1 MDEAPKVNLLDPFV
15 TDPRR
20 AGRRRL
26 LRNVFIAFFISAALT
41 LAAASGV
48 GAPTKT
54 IAEFDLPGPL
64 QFISRVGR
72 LVASAERPLV
82 GEQDD
87 RVNILLLGMGGWGHD
102 GPLLTDTIIVLS
114 VKPSTGQAAL
124 ISVPRDLLVEIP
136 SYGWRK
142 VNHAHALPENEKAGS
157 GPAVAAET
165 IGKTLGMKIAY
176 SVRVDFRGFV
186 KLIDQL
192 GGLTVTVDRSFADDQ
207 YPAGKDEVQMVSFA
221 KGTQKM
227 NGETA
232 LIYAR
237 SRHGG
242 NGEGSDFAR
251 SARQQKILL
260 ALKDQV
266 LSADT
271 LANPKKVA
279 AIFDVVHTYVLTNI
293 EAWELLRLTDVARK
307 VNANE
312 ITHLVIDDR
321 QGGLLVPANVEGSY
335 ALVPRGNDYKILAA
349 AVDDI
354 FAAQDASG
362 DAVPKTNGLA
372 VAEPIRIDLQNG
384 TKIGGL
390 AARASNLLEERGYT
404 IAAVGNAA
412 KQNYERT
419 VIYDL
424 SGGHYP
430 EALAALKQSLNAE
443 VSVTLP
449 GWISSADV
457 PSGITL
463 SAPATHGT
471 NIDFLIILGTNA
483 VATLP

>member
-1 MDEAPKVNLLDPFV
+1 MDAAPKVNLLEPFV

-26 LRNVFIAFFISAALT
+26 LRNVFIAFFVSAALT
-41 LAAASGV
+41 LTAASGV
-48 GAPTKT
+48 GAPTET
-54 IAEFDLPGPL
+54 MAEFDLPGPL
-64 QFISRVGR
+64 QLLSRVGR
-72 LVASAERPLV
+72 LVASAERPLQ

-102 GPLLTDTIIVLS
+102 GPLLTDTMIVLS

-136 SYGWRK
+136 GYGWRK
-142 VNHAHALPENEKAGS
+142 VNHAHALPENEKAGTGS
-157 GPAVAAET
+157 AVAAET

-176 SVRVDFRGFV
+176 YVRVDFRGFV

-192 GGLTVTVDRSFADDQ
+192 GGLTVTVDRSFTDAQ
-207 YPAGKDEVQMVSFA
+207 YPAGNDEVQTVSFA

-271 LANPKKVA
+271 LSNPKKVA
-279 AIFDVVHTYVLTNI
+279 AIFDVARSYVQTNVQ
-293 EAWELLRLTDVARK
+293 AWELLRLADVAQK
-307 VNANE
+307 VNPGE
-312 ITHLVIDDR
+312 LTHLVIDDR
-321 QGGLLVPANVEGSY
+321 AGGLLVPANVEGSY
-335 ALVPRGNDYKILAA
+335 VLVPRGNDYKILAA
-349 AVDDI
+349 AVNDI
-354 FAAQDASG
+354 FAAQDAAG
-362 DAVPKTNGLA
+362 DAAPKTNGLA

-384 TKIGGL
+384 TKVAGL
-390 AARASNLLEERGYT
+390 AARASNLLVERGYAV
-404 IAAVGNAA
+404 AAVGNAA

-424 SGGHYP
+424 SGGRYP
-430 EALAALKQSLNAE
+430 EALTALKQSLNAE

-449 GWISSADV
+449 GWIASADV

-471 NIDFLIILGTNA
+471 NVDFLIILGTSS